1 MPVSVV
7 VPTRNRARYLEVALA
22 SLRAQR
28 GVPAPELVVV
38 DDGSTDDTRAVA
50 AAHGAR
56 VEPVRG
62 AGLNAARNT
71 GVATTS
77 GDVVAFVDD
86 DVWVPP
92 DWLAAVAAGAE
103 EHPGADAFGG
113 PIHVRLEGP
122 APAGWRE
129 APPIT
134 ALDLGDSDRTADMV
148 WGANFAV
155 RRSAFERLGGFDE
168 AIGGHG
174 DEEEWLLSLQR
185 SGGRIVYLAGAGLD
199 HRRAGDDSRLRPLM
213 RAAWQ
218 RGRGARRTDERRG
231 AAPPVARELRD
242 VGGCLWHAARHVS
255 PQGFVM
261 AAHSAGRLRQGLQR

>member
-7 VPTRNRARYLEVALA
+7 VPTRNRARYLEVALT

-28 GVPAPELVVV
+28 DAPAHEIVVV

-50 AAHGAR
+50 AAHGVR
-56 VEPVRG
+56 VVPVHG
-62 AGLNAARNT
+62 SGLNAARNT
-71 GVATTS
+71 GVATTT
-77 GDVVAFVDD
+77 GAIVAFVDD

-92 DWLAAVAAGAE
+92 DWLAALAAGADA
-103 EHPGADAFGG
+103 HPQADAFGG

-122 APAGWRE
+122 APAGWRQ

-134 ALDLGDSDRTADMV
+134 SLDLGESDREADMA

-155 RRSAFERLGGFDE
+155 RRSAFDRLGGFDE

-174 DEEEWLLSLQR
+174 DEEEWLLALRR
-185 SGGRIVYLAGAGLD
+185 SGGRIVYLAAAGLD
-199 HRRAGDDSRLRPLM
+199 HRRAGDDSRLRSLM
-213 RAAWQ
+213 RAAWF

-231 AAPPVARELRD
+231 VAPSPARELRD
-242 VGGCLWHAARHVS
+242 VAGSLCHAARNVT

-261 AAHSAGRLRQGLQR
+261 AAHSAGRLRQGLGR

>member
-22 SLRAQR
+22 SLEAQR
-28 GVPAPELVVV
+28 GAPAHEVVVV

-50 AAHGAR
+50 QAHGAR

-62 AGLNAARNT
+62 SGLNAARNT
-71 GVATTS
+71 GVAATT
-77 GDVVAFVDD
+77 GELVAFLDD

-92 DWLAAVAAGAE
+92 DWLAALAAGAE
-103 EHPGADAFGG
+103 AHPEADAFGG

-122 APAGWRE
+122 APAGWRQ

-134 ALDLGDSDRTADMV
+134 ALDLGDADRPAEMV

-155 RRSAFERLGGFDE
+155 RRSAFQRLGGFDE

-174 DEEEWLLSLQR
+174 DEEEWLMALKR
-185 SGGRIVYLAGAGLD
+185 SGGQIAYLAGAGVD
-199 HRRAGDDSRLRPLM
+199 HRRAGEDARLRRLM
-213 RAAWQ
+213 RAAWH

-231 AAPPVARELRD
+231 VAPPAARELRD
-242 VGGCLWHAARHVS
+242 VAGSLWHAARNVT

-261 AAHSAGRLRQGLQR
+261 AAHSAGRLRQGLER

>member
-28 GVPAPELVVV
+28 GAPAPELVVV

-62 AGLNAARNT
+62 SGLNAARNT

-77 GDVVAFVDD
+77 GDLVAFVDD

-92 DWLAAVAAGAE
+92 DWLAALAAGADA
-103 EHPGADAFGG
+103 HPDADAFGG

-122 APAGWRE
+122 APAGWRQ

-134 ALDLGDSDRTADMV
+134 ALDLGAADRAADMV

-174 DEEEWLLSLQR
+174 DEEEWLLALRR
-185 SGGRIVYLAGAGLD
+185 SGGQIVYLAGAGLD
-199 HRRAGDDSRLRPLM
+199 HRRAGDDSRLRRLM
-213 RAAWQ
+213 RAAWL
-218 RGRGARRTDERRG
+218 RGRGCAAHRRAARGRPAGRARAARRGRL
-231 AAPPVARELRD
+231 PVARRPPRD
-242 VGGCLWHAARHVS
+242 ARRAS
-255 PQGFVM
+255 
-261 AAHSAGRLRQGLQR
+261 